1 MSSRKMI
8 LVFIEVMIIWL
19 AKMSCFTVFHGH
31 DIPVFS
37 HSLNIR
43 EIISKKALACA
54 DPLLPQLEFDYDHQV
69 LFIVH
74 YITVWILI
82 IRTLTI
88 SQTAKHLPTFLL
100 EWLLVVRRC

>member
-1 MSSRKMI
+1 
-8 LVFIEVMIIWL
+8 
-19 AKMSCFTVFHGH
+19 MSCFAVFHGH

-37 HSLNIR
+37 HSLNTR
-43 EIISKKALACA
+43 EIIAEKALACA

-82 IRTLTI
+82 IRKLTI
-88 SQTAKHLPTFLL
+88 SQTAKHLPTF
-100 EWLLVVRRC
+100 